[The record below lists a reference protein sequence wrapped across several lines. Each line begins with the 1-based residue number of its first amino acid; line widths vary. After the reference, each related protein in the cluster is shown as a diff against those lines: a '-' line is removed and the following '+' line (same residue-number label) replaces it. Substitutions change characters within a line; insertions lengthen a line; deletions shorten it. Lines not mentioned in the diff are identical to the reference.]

1 MSSSVEAEKI
11 TKSMKWS
18 LIPVQPLQTLSSLA
32 RQIGFIHGHQLRQQ
46 HLVDCVANRDALDKR
61 SVLLCAPLCSS
72 VQLSMVL
79 KSLSVELQNES
90 KCSGYK
96 NKTNLVFSI
105 YNI

>member
-1 MSSSVEAEKI
+1 MMSSSVEAEKI

-61 SVLLCAPLCSS
+61 SVLLCAAVHGAEIPF
-72 VQLSMVL
+72 
-79 KSLSVELQNES
+79 
-90 KCSGYK
+90 SGV
-96 NKTNLVFSI
+96 TERV
-105 YNI
+105 